1 MSEKI
6 RPPHLARRAILYV
19 RQSSPGQVL
28 NNTESQRL
36 QYAMR
41 ERLIALGWADIEVI
55 DEDLG
60 QSADGTASRAG
71 FERLVAAVCLG
82 EGGAVAAREVS
93 RFARNNREWQQ
104 LIEVCRMVDTLL
116 IDHEAVY
123 DPRAGN
129 DRLLLGLKGSLN
141 EYELDLLRQRAVEAR
156 RAKALRGEFL
166 AVVPFGFVKTE
177 EGEYEI
183 DPDRRVQEAIRL

>member
-60 QSADGTASRAG
+60 QSAAGTASRAG

-82 EGGAVAAREVS
+82 EVGAVAPEKS
-93 RFARNNREWQQ
+93 R
-104 LIEVCRMVDTLL
+104 
-116 IDHEAVY
+116 
-123 DPRAGN
+123 
-129 DRLLLGLKGSLN
+129 
-141 EYELDLLRQRAVEAR
+141 
-156 RAKALRGEFL
+156 ALRGTT
-166 AVVPFGFVKTE
+166 ANGSN
-177 EGEYEI
+177 
-183 DPDRRVQEAIRL
+183 